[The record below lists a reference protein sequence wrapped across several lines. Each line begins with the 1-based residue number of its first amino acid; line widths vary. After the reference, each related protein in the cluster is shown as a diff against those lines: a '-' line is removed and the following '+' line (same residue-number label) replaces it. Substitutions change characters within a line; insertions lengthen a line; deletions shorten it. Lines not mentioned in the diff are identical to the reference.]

1 VDATRHIE
9 RAARRDETLMVPRP
23 VPNQPGLVTVD
34 ATWGTISP
42 IQIVPGVLTVG
53 ELEVIE
59 HVGAGL
65 PVVDT
70 RLAHFYQAGTI
81 PSASNVPHGQIGESI
96 GSLDRDLATILFCN
110 GPQCAATPSA
120 IRTLLVRGYPA
131 ESILYYRG
139 GIHDWM
145 TLGLPI
151 QTPPA

>member
-1 VDATRHIE
+1 MSATLQIE

-42 IQIVPGVLTVG
+42 IQVAPGVLTVG

-59 HVGAGL
+59 HVGTGL
-65 PVVDT
+65 AVVDT

-81 PSASNVPHGQIGESI
+81 PSAGNVPHEQIGESI
-96 GSLDRDLATILFCN
+96 GLLDPHLATIFFCN
-110 GPQCAATPSA
+110 GPQCAATPAA
-120 IRTLLVRGYPA
+120 IRTLLVRGYPG

-145 TLGLPI
+145 TLGLPV